1 MGAFQGGLTY
11 RQYRVKER
19 LPAQWQSRVL
29 QGVVNNIARDLK
41 LSEDEIRHIGWCNA
55 HFVLDTEVTLENCIY
70 NEYVLLG
77 MRIDSLNVPKGLLN
91 IYCEAEERKVRKEL
105 KKEALSR
112 YERAEIRESLE
123 QQLKKRL
130 LPSIRSTEMVWNW
143 ESGIVRFF
151 STSKSLNEEFME
163 LFEDSFGLMLIPE
176 YAYTLAQD
184 PSLNLSKKQ
193 LKTLDMIEPTPFVDS
208 ETLFETMKG

>member
-41 LSEDEIRHIGWCNA
+41 PSEEETRHIGWCDA
-55 HFVLDTEVTLENCIY
+55 HFVLDTEITLESCIY

-77 MRIDSLNVPKGLLN
+77 MRVDSLNVPKGLLN

-112 YERAEIRESLE
+112 YEKAEIREQIE
-123 QQLKKRL
+123 EQLKKRL

-151 STSKSLNEEFME
+151 STNKSLNEEFME
-163 LFEDSFGLMLIPE
+163 LFEESFGLMLIPE

-184 PSLNLSKKQ
+184 PTLNLSQEQ
-193 LKTLDMIEPTPFVDS
+193 LRTLDVIEPTPFVDP

>member
-41 LSEDEIRHIGWCNA
+41 PSEEETRHIGWCDA
-55 HFVLDTEVTLENCIY
+55 HFVLDTEVTLESCIY

-77 MRIDSLNVPKGLLN
+77 MRVDSLNVPKGLLN

-112 YERAEIRESLE
+112 YEKAEIREQIE
-123 QQLKKRL
+123 EQLKRRL

-143 ESGIVRFF
+143 ESGMVRFF
-151 STSKSLNEEFME
+151 STNKSLNEEFME
-163 LFEDSFGLMLIPE
+163 LFEESFGLMLIPE

-184 PSLNLSKKQ
+184 PALNLSQEQ
-193 LKTLDMIEPTPFVDS
+193 LRTLDVIEPTPFVDP